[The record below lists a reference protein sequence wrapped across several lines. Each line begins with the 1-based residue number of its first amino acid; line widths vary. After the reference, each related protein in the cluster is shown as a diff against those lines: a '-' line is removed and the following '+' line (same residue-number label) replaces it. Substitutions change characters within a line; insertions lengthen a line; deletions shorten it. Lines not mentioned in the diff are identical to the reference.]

1 MMVRTPVAPAGQ
13 GAGGRPAIY
22 FIRHGETDW
31 NREARLQGQRD
42 IPLNDLGRRQAA
54 EVASHLR
61 GFIGA
66 KASHLPWL
74 SSPMDRT
81 METMGIARRTL
92 GLPETGFRTDERL
105 REVGFGR
112 WEGLTWG
119 EVRQF
124 DPAGAQARTRDKWR
138 YVPPEG
144 ESYQMLLDRV
154 KPVFDGLGEETIV
167 VAHGGVARAM
177 LVHLAGVDL
186 LEATVVDIW
195 QGRLL
200 VFEAGGAYWVP

>member
-1 MMVRTPVAPAGQ
+1 MSRRTLVAPAGQ
-13 GAGGRPAIY
+13 GPAGRSTIY

-54 EVASHLR
+54 EVAGHLR
-61 GFIGA
+61 DVLGPRA
-66 KASHLPWL
+66 DHLPWL

-81 METMGIARRTL
+81 METMAIARRTL
-92 GLPETGFRTDERL
+92 GLPAEGYRTDDRL
-105 REVGFGR
+105 REVGFGQ
-112 WEGLTWG
+112 WEGLTWKD
-119 EVRQF
+119 VRKVS
-124 DPAGAQARTRDKWR
+124 PSGAKARDTNKWG
-138 YVPPEG
+138 YVPPGG

-154 KPVFDGLGEETIV
+154 SPVFETLSGETII
-167 VAHGGVARAM
+167 VAHGGVARTM
-177 LVHLAGVDL
+177 LVHLAGVEH
-186 LEATVVDIW
+186 LEATMLDIW